1 MLSYG
6 ISQDFVDNYIDS
18 RICPSVTNVEINI
31 ADIISAF
38 GVGVV
43 NPVAAHTEY
52 DNDNRVIQIIAK
64 GTKYLEDNSSRCN
77 FIKLKN

>member
-1 MLSYG
+1 MP
-6 ISQDFVDNYIDS
+6 FVDNYIDS
-18 RICPSVTNVEINI
+18 RICPSVTNVDINI

-52 DNDNRVIQIIAK
+52 DNDKRVIEIISK
-64 GTKYLEDNSSRCN
+64 GTVDFQNDKILEAKCN
-77 FIKLKN
+77 FIKLNK